1 MKNIALSILLFSLT
15 FVAKSQNV
23 ISALGGGGTVG
34 TMSISYTVGEAVVST
49 IENNAIKLNQGFH
62 QPRYVLTAI
71 KETFPEGAVK
81 VFPNPTTSI
90 LEVQLEGIAL
100 ENIQVSLTD
109 VAGRNIADSKVYS
122 THWQTDISNLADGY
136 YVLTVSDIK
145 NLKSNSFKIFKS
157 N

>member
-1 MKNIALSILLFSLT
+1 MKKLFLSLLILTISMG
-15 FVAKSQNV
+15 AKSQNV
-23 ISALGGGGTVG
+23 MSTLGGGSTVG

-100 ENIQVSLTD
+100 ENIQISLTD
-109 VAGRNIADSKVYS
+109 VAGRNIATSKIHS
-122 THWQTDISNLADGY
+122 MHWQTDISNLADGY